1 VFIPQTALGDGM
13 VLDQAEN
20 LDAPLLRRSERT
32 NNAICDA
39 GISAADEDITQK
51 AMKRTAWKNLDGE
64 PGRHLAS
71 PKSPSTPNSTLQ
83 KKPSLWSL
91 PVDRCVS

>member
-1 VFIPQTALGDGM
+1 M

-20 LDAPLLRRSERT
+20 LDAPLLRCSERT

-39 GISAADEDITQK
+39 SISAADEDITQK

-64 PGRHLAS
+64 PGCHLAS
-71 PKSPSTPNSTLQ
+71 PKSPSTPNNTLQ